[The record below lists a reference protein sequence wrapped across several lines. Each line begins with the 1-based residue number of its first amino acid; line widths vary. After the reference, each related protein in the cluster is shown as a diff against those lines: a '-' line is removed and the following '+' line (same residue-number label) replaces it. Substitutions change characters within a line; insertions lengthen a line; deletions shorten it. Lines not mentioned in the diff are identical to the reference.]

1 MKRIKKYW
9 AILVLL
15 GVLALG
21 LLGTYAYHQYGYK
34 LTTSDVK
41 RIAYQNA
48 GLTSEDIKSQE
59 FVKKRSGLAATYV
72 IKLETTTKSY
82 AYTINASSGSI
93 IERHYKKK

>member
-15 GVLALG
+15 GSLALG
-21 LLGTYAYHQYGYK
+21 LLGTYHQFGYK
-34 LTTSDVK
+34 LTTNEIK
-41 RIAYQNA
+41 QIAYQNA
-48 GLTSEDIKSQE
+48 GIKSKDIKSQE
-59 FVKKRSGLAATYV
+59 FVKSRIGLAATYV
-72 IKLETTTKSY
+72 VKLETNSKSY

>member
-1 MKRIKKYW
+1 MKGIKKYW

-21 LLGTYAYHQYGYK
+21 LLGTYAYYQCGYK

-48 GLTSEDIKSQE
+48 GLTSEDVKSQE
-59 FVKKRSGLAATYV
+59 FVKKDQV
-72 IKLETTTKSY
+72 
-82 AYTINASSGSI
+82 
-93 IERHYKKK
+93 